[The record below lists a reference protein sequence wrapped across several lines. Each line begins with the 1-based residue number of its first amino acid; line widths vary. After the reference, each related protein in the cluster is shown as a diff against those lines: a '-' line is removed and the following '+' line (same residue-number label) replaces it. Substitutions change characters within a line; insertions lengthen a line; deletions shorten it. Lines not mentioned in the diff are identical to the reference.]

1 MEENLGA
8 ANVALTAEEMRDL
21 DAAPANAPVRQ
32 PRLSEAHMS
41 FIDR

>member
-1 MEENLGA
+1 LDENLGA
-8 ANVALTAEEMRDL
+8 ASVALTAEDMREL
-21 DAAPANAPVRQ
+21 DAALANAPVRQ